1 MYIPDKVKI
10 DGMEYQVIQTDETL
24 TNDNK
29 VCRGIIEYEHRII
42 KLNTLCQDEQGMK
55 RTLFHEII
63 HGIVRERNFD
73 FKADEEM
80 VIDELAKGFYNLLND
95 NPEMFSGKAEAK
107 PYDYC
112 EYSFPKV
119 ELNYSYIIADISSQ
133 CGIKDRSVWLSE
145 NDSLEDVKEK
155 YEINYCNKCGRKIK
169 LIEPSKEIKDKMDE
183 LRDSIKR
190 NNEKTSK
197 SDN

>member
-1 MYIPDKVKI
+1 MNIPDKVKI

-95 NPEMFSGKAEAK
+95 NPVMFLGKAEAK
-107 PYDYC
+107 PCDYC
-112 EYSFPKV
+112 EYSV
-119 ELNYSYIIADISSQ
+119 SNAELLYGDISIELVSQ
-133 CGIKDRSVWLSE
+133 CGINNRGFWIKKDE
-145 NDSLEDVKEK
+145 KLEDAKERL
-155 YEINYCNKCGRKIK
+155 EVNYCNKCGRKIK
-169 LIEPSKEIKDKMDE
+169 LVEPIKEIKDKIDE
-183 LRDSIKR
+183 LTDSTKR
-190 NNEKTSK
+190 ENEKTSK